1 MLKKFIGTKQF
12 YFKLL
17 TLTLPIMVQSGIT
30 NFVNMLDNIMIGA
43 VGTPQMT
50 GVAICNQ
57 LIFVFNLCVFGT
69 VSGAGIFGAQYF
81 GKQDYKGVHY
91 TFRFKLIF
99 CMIVS
104 LLGITLFA
112 FKGENLLL
120 LYMKGDAGLTD
131 AFLTLSFAKD
141 YLKIML
147 IGLIP
152 YAIVQCYSSTL
163 RESGNP
169 NLPMIA
175 GIVAVFVN
183 LSLNYILIFG
193 KFGAPTLGVRG
204 AAIATVISRFA
215 ELFVVV
221 FIAHVRVEKYR
232 FLKGAYKSLYIPSR
246 LFGQFFIKGLPLVLN
261 ETLWAL
267 SMATINQC
275 YSSRGLDAVAAN
287 NISQTFWN
295 VFAIVYLSVGSSVAI
310 IVGQLLG
317 ANKLKEAREESTRLI
332 FTSFCL
338 ATLVSVGYFFFAKVI
353 PNVYNTETEIKTL
366 ATTLMQITAIAMPF
380 DALALAS
387 YYTIRSGGKMLITF
401 MFDSGFSWC
410 VNVVVAFVLSR
421 YTALSFITIFLVV
434 NLTSIL
440 KGAIGILFVKNGFWV
455 RNLT

>member
-338 ATLVSVGYFFFAKVI
+338 ATLVSVGYFFLAKVI